1 MVTDTTLINII
12 FTIKRSLKTDLSFFN
27 TDTEL
32 YLISRQDRILLLL
45 IFFNRNTTY
54 LQLIPSLL
62 AFTLSLKAV
71 QAEPTNFK
79 Q

>member
-45 IFFNRNTTY
+45 IFF
-54 LQLIPSLL
+54 
-62 AFTLSLKAV
+62 
-71 QAEPTNFK
+71 
-79 Q
+79 